1 MLNIHLSLAVNQNM
15 WEAVLTFNHLT
26 QFRIIYIKS
35 HQAPAKTQTQR
46 QVPCVLETSI

>member
-26 QFRIIYIKS
+26 QFHIIYIKS
-35 HQAPAKTQTQR
+35 HQAPAKTDT
-46 QVPCVLETSI
+46 ETSPLCSGNTY